1 MRLLLRGA
9 GRTMALNG
17 RWETGP
23 GDCGGEA
30 EAMLVLSGRGRG
42 SGQREKG
49 GEGSGLVESRSKVKR
64 CAVAKLCHAKP
75 QTNWDRS

>member
-17 RWETGP
+17 RWEAFP

-30 EAMLVLSGRGRG
+30 EAMFVLSGRG
-42 SGQREKG
+42 SGQSEKR
-49 GEGSGLVESRSKVKR
+49 EGSGLVESKVKR

-75 QTNWDRS
+75 KQMVRY